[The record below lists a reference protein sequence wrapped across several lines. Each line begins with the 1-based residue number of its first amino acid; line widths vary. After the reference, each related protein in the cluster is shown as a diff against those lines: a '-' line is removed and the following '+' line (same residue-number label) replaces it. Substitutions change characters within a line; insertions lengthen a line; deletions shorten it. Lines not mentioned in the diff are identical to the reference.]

1 MNILFQHVLVVG
13 GFLAAAAMVVMVLQ
27 QRRTPQS
34 AVAWLLFLVVLPYA
48 AVPIFVALGFRKA
61 TARANRIRFTQGA
74 EEDAGSDTSVGPL
87 FHALG
92 GARVQDGNRIEL
104 QDTPASAQAAL
115 DTVLDSASER
125 LDILF
130 YIIDNDPSGRRFV
143 SRLTELAESGVEV
156 RLSLDRLGT
165 LSRPKPELRQLSEA
179 GGKIR
184 FFSPIFEPP
193 ARGHMNLRN
202 HRKLVV
208 ADRRV
213 AWSGGRNVG
222 DLYFDA
228 EKGWSDLSYT
238 VTGPVVQNLLDV
250 FHSDW
255 AALGQDAGPQDWQ
268 GEPAGAARLQ
278 VLPAGPDD
286 PGDVFH
292 DGMVSAIH
300 RADRR
305 VWIATPYFVP
315 TEPLLQALS
324 TAARRGVDVRILV
337 PLHSNKRIT
346 DFARGAYLRD
356 LARAGAK
363 VLCYRDG
370 MLHAKTGVVDD
381 AAWVGSANF
390 DVRSMLLNFE
400 MVLFAYDADTVAQ
413 LSEWFTRHAAAAD
426 EGVDRA
432 KLPRR
437 VLEGVFRLGAPVL

>member
-1 MNILFQHVLVVG
+1 MNILFQHVLVVA
-13 GFLAAAAMVVMVLQ
+13 GFLAAAVMVVMVLQ

-34 AVAWLLFLVVLPYA
+34 AVAWILFLVLVPYL
-48 AVPIFVALGFRKA
+48 AVPVFVALGFRKA
-61 TARANRIRFTQGA
+61 AARSNRIEFGT
-74 EEDAGSDTSVGPL
+74 GSADTDGSAVGEL
-87 FHALG
+87 FHRLG
-92 GARVQDGNRIEL
+92 GPPVHGGNRIEL
-104 QDTPASAQAAL
+104 QDTPSAAQDAL
-115 DTVLDSASER
+115 DSVLDSARQR

-130 YIIDNDPSGRRFV
+130 YIIDDDPSGRRFV
-143 SRLTELAESGVEV
+143 ERLTELAKSGVDV

-165 LSRPKPELRQLSEA
+165 LSRPKPQLRRLAEA
-179 GGKIR
+179 GGQIR
-184 FFSPIFEPP
+184 FFSPFFMPP

-208 ADRRV
+208 ADRTL

-228 EKGWSDLSYT
+228 EKGWSDLSFT
-238 VTGPVVQNLLDV
+238 VAGPVVQNFLDI
-250 FHSDW
+250 FDSDW
-255 AALGQDAGPQDWQ
+255 KALGGDPEPLAWQ
-268 GEPAGAARLQ
+268 GERAGEARLQ
-278 VLPAGPDD
+278 ILPAGPDD
-286 PGDVFH
+286 PGDTFH
-292 DGMVSAIH
+292 DGLVGAIH

-305 VWIATPYFVP
+305 VWVATPYFVP
-315 TEPLLQALS
+315 TEPLLQALA

-356 LARAGAK
+356 LSRAGAR

-370 MLHAKTGVVDD
+370 MLHSKTGVVDD

-432 KLPRR
+432 RLPRR
-437 VLEGVFRLGAPVL
+437 VMEGVFRLGAPVL